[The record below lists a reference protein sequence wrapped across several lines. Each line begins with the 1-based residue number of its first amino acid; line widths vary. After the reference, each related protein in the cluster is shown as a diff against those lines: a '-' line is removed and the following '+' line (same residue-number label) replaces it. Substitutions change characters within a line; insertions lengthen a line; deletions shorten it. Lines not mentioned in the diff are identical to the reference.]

1 MRLLYVD
8 TSAVV
13 KLLLAEEESDALAE
27 FLRSA
32 DGALVTSR
40 IGVVELRRV
49 ARRGGANP
57 DRADALAASLAVIE
71 LDQTVEQIAVKL
83 DPDLRAL
90 DALHLASA
98 LATGDALRGF
108 VSYDARL
115 ASAATREG
123 LAVVAPGRPPA

>member
-1 MRLLYVD
+1 MFYVD
-8 TSAVV
+8 TSAAI

-27 FLRSA
+27 FLRGA
-32 DGALVTSR
+32 DGALMTSR

-49 ARRGGANP
+49 ARRGGANL

-71 LDQTVEQIAVKL
+71 LDDTVEQLAVKL

-98 LATGDALRGF
+98 LAAGDALRGF
-108 VSYDARL
+108 VCYDARL

-123 LAVVAPGRPPA
+123 LAVVAPGRQPA